1 MRSLDPRVAELWE
14 RGRRYVVRTL
24 EGRSARERWL
34 LVGIAAIAATL
45 LVKAAVVEPLK
56 SRTEEAVA
64 EADKREQGL
73 QRAARLAPEIRRL
86 RQEIAEVEK
95 RIQPSAQTNL
105 LQLLEQ
111 IAEAAQIRDRLES
124 VKPRTGSK
132 NDQYP
137 ESRADVQLRG
147 ATLPQLVQFLYR
159 IQTADLY
166 LIVRSLSIKTRNDDT
181 QLLDVSFSVSSFQRK
196 G

>member
-1 MRSLDPRVAELWE
+1 M
-14 RGRRYVVRTL
+14 
-24 EGRSARERWL
+24 
-34 LVGIAAIAATL
+34 LVQ
-45 LVKAAVVEPLK
+45 AAVVSPLK
-56 SRTEEAVA
+56 ARTEAA
-64 EADKREQGL
+64 KTEADRLETGL

-86 RQEIAEVEK
+86 QQEIAQVESK
-95 RIQPSAQTNL
+95 IQPGAQTNL

-111 IAEAAQIRDRLES
+111 IAEAAQMRDRLES
-124 VKPRTGSK
+124 VKPKRASG

-137 ESRADVQLRG
+137 ESRAEVQLRG

-166 LIVRSLSIKTRNDDT
+166 LIVRSLSIKSRNDDT
-181 QLLDVSFSVSSFQRK
+181 QLLDVSFSVSSFQR

>member
-1 MRSLDPRVAELWE
+1 MRSLDPRVTELWE
-14 RGRRYVVRTL
+14 RARRYVVRTL

-34 LVGIAAIAATL
+34 LVGIAGFLATM
-45 LVKAAVVEPLK
+45 LVQAAVVSPLK
-56 SRTEEAVA
+56 ARTEAA
-64 EADKREQGL
+64 KTEADRLETGL

-86 RQEIAEVEK
+86 QQEIAQVESK
-95 RIQPSAQTNL
+95 IQPGAQTNL

-111 IAEAAQIRDRLES
+111 IAEAAQMRDRLES
-124 VKPRTGSK
+124 VKPKRASG

-137 ESRADVQLRG
+137 ESRAEVQLRG

-166 LIVRSLSIKTRNDDT
+166 LIVRSLSIKSRNDDT
-181 QLLDVSFSVSSFQRK
+181 QLLDVSFSVSSFQR

>member
-1 MRSLDPRVAELWE
+1 MTSLDPRVTELWE
-14 RGRRYVVRTL
+14 RARRYVVRTL

-34 LVGIAAIAATL
+34 LVGIAGFAAAMLVQVAI
-45 LVKAAVVEPLK
+45 VQPLK
-56 SRTEEAVA
+56 TRTEAAKA
-64 EADKREQGL
+64 EADRLEQGL

-86 RQEIAEVEK
+86 QQEISQVVS
-95 RIQPSAQTNL
+95 RIQPGAQTNL

-111 IAEAAQIRDRLES
+111 IAEAAQMRDRLES
-124 VKPRTGSK
+124 VKPKRASG
-132 NDQYP
+132 NEQYP
-137 ESRADVQLRG
+137 ESRAEVQLRG

-166 LIVRSLSIKTRNDDT
+166 LIVRSLSIKSRNDDT
-181 QLLDVSFSVSSFQRK
+181 QLLDVSFSVSSFQR

>member
-1 MRSLDPRVAELWE
+1 MRALDPRVTELWE
-14 RGRRYVVRTL
+14 RTRRYVLRTL
-24 EGRSARERWL
+24 EGRSPRERWL
-34 LVGIAAIAATL
+34 LVGIGAFAAALLVQLAVVDPLKESTAEAIA
-45 LVKAAVVEPLK
+45 
-56 SRTEEAVA
+56 EA
-64 EADKREQGL
+64 EKLEQGL
-73 QRAARLAPEIRRL
+73 QRASRLAPEIRRL
-86 RQEIAEVEK
+86 RQEIAKVEK
-95 RIQPSAQTNL
+95 RIQPGAQTNL

-111 IAEAAQIRDRLES
+111 IAEAAQMRDRLES
-124 VKPRTGSK
+124 VKPKRASG

-137 ESRADVQLRG
+137 EARAEVQLRG

-181 QLLDVSFSVSSFQRK
+181 QLLDVSFSVSSFQR

>member
-1 MRSLDPRVAELWE
+1 MRALDPRVTELWE
-14 RGRRYVVRTL
+14 RGRRYVLRLL
-24 EGRSARERWL
+24 ESRSPRERWL
-34 LVGIAAIAATL
+34 LVGIGAIAATL
-45 LVKAAVVEPLK
+45 FVQLAVVDPLKAA
-56 SRTEEAVA
+56 TAEAIA
-64 EADKREQGL
+64 EADRLEQGL
-73 QRAARLAPEIRRL
+73 QRASRLAPEIRRL
-86 RQEIAEVEK
+86 RQEIGKVEK
-95 RIQPSAQTNL
+95 RIQPGAQTNL

-111 IAEAAQIRDRLES
+111 IAEAAQMRDRLES
-124 VKPRTGSK
+124 VKPKRASG

-137 ESRADVQLRG
+137 EARAEVQLRG

-181 QLLDVSFSVSSFQRK
+181 QLLDVSFSVSSFQR

>member
-1 MRSLDPRVAELWE
+1 VRSLDPRVTELWE

-24 EGRSARERWL
+24 EGRSARERWF
-34 LVGIAAIAATL
+34 LVGIGAIGAAL
-45 LVKAAVVEPLK
+45 LVQAVVVTPLKAA
-56 SRTEEAVA
+56 TEEAVA
-64 EADKREQGL
+64 EAEKLEQGL

-86 RQEIAEVEK
+86 RQEIAAVDK
-95 RIQPSAQTNL
+95 RIQPGAQTNL

-111 IAEAAQIRDRLES
+111 IAEAAQMRDRLES
-124 VKPRTGSK
+124 VKPKRASG

-166 LIVRSLSIKTRNDDT
+166 LIVRSLSIKSRNDDT
-181 QLLDVSFSVSSFQRK
+181 QLLDVSFSVSSFQR

>member
-1 MRSLDPRVAELWE
+1 VRSLDPRVTELWE
-14 RGRRYVVRTL
+14 RARRYVVRTL

-34 LVGIAAIAATL
+34 LVGIAGFLATM
-45 LVKAAVVEPLK
+45 LVQAAVVSPLK
-56 SRTEEAVA
+56 ARTEAA
-64 EADKREQGL
+64 KTEADRLETGL

-86 RQEIAEVEK
+86 QQEIAQVESK
-95 RIQPSAQTNL
+95 IQPGAQTNL

-111 IAEAAQIRDRLES
+111 IAEAAQMRDRLES
-124 VKPRTGSK
+124 VKPKRASG

-137 ESRADVQLRG
+137 ESRAEVQLRG

-166 LIVRSLSIKTRNDDT
+166 LIVRSLSIKSRNDDT
-181 QLLDVSFSVSSFQRK
+181 QLLDVSFSVSSFQR